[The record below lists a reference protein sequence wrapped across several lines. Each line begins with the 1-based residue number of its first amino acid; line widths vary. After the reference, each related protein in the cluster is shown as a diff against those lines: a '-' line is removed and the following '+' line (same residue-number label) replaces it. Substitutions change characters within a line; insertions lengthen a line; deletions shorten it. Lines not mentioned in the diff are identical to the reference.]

1 MIQVF
6 DNFLTP
12 SYADAIQ
19 HMVLNEISYIYAPQ
33 TSEYNEEVKYMIRTD
48 QTLDIGQMVCPILY
62 SESNKFTFGHK
73 FEFIKPMFYI
83 LLDRSGMDFE
93 GIVRLKANILLQN
106 PLATTEN
113 YNIPHQDSDDI
124 KCYSMIYYCNDSDG
138 DTFLFNEFYDADKP
152 PERLT
157 IHQKVTPRKN
167 RAVLFESRR
176 YHASSNPIVSRD
188 RFVLNFVL
196 KLKE

>member
-1 MIQVF
+1 MIKVF
-6 DNFLTP
+6 DNFLSP
-12 SYADAIQ
+12 SYADAIE
-19 HMVLNEISYIYAPQ
+19 HMVRHDLMYTYKTE
-33 TSEYNEEVKYMIRTD
+33 TSEYTEGVKYLIRTD
-48 QTLDIGQMVCPILY
+48 QTVDKGQMVCPLLHT
-62 SESNKFTFGHK
+62 EAQELPFGNKF
-73 FEFIKPMFYI
+73 EVLKPMFYT

-106 PLATTEN
+106 PMATSEN
-113 YNIPHQDSDDI
+113 YNIPHQDSDDT
-124 KCYSMIYYCNDSDG
+124 CYSMVYYCNDSDG
-138 DTFLFNEFYDADKP
+138 DTFLFNEFYESNTP

-157 IHQKVTPRKN
+157 IHQRVTPRKN